1 MTQPVYPIYPTPAFP
16 NPRLV
21 PRSRNEGNV
30 FDTVNARYFENW
42 QTAGKYGTMN
52 RPDLNKQAPFY
63 DSMPDISRM
72 SNKNYR
78 SQPRYDVNADRGGM
92 NPYFDKYATSYD
104 ARNTIRELRATVYED
119 KITGYIPESNK
130 LLGRSMDKRW
140 LTTEQAKD
148 QLNTMKATWSDIKIT
163 DNDSFNIINKVNRN

>member
-21 PRSRNEGNV
+21 IRSRDEANV
-30 FDTVNARYFENW
+30 FDTVNARYFEHW
-42 QTAGKYGTMN
+42 QTDGKYSVMN
-52 RPDLNKQAPFY
+52 RPDLNKQAPFF

-78 SQPRYDVNADRGGM
+78 SQPRYDVNADRGGQ

-119 KITGYIPESNK
+119 KITGYPAESNK
-130 LLGRSMDKRW
+130 LLGRSINNRW
-140 LTTEQAKD
+140 FTAEQFKNNFD
-148 QLNTMKATWSDIKIT
+148 TIKAPWSDIKLP
-163 DNDSFNIINKVNRN
+163 DNDSFNIISKVNRS